1 MKEYLISTKAD
12 TLADLRE
19 IVKHSYIEE
28 LSIVYAEDFFGNPAG
43 VIAAIKEQFTGE
55 TIVVRSSSKSED
67 NLETSNA
74 GHFESVLGV
83 DASKDAAITEAIET
97 VYRSYV
103 EGDFTEEAKQQ
114 LIEANELPQ
123 VCFHSLRHSSITY
136 KLKLNGG
143 DIKAVQGDS
152 GHAQATM
159 VTDQYS
165 HILDESRRNN
175 VQLFEQAFYGGKGVK
190 IVPEAQDKAV
200 EEQVQQAGLNSEV
213 LLKIF
218 SNPDMVAMLKMLAKT
233 LG

>member
-83 DASKDAAITEAIET
+83 DASKDAKN
-97 VYRSYV
+97 YRGDRDSV
-103 EGDFTEEAKQQ
+103 SFLCGRDFTEEAKQR
-114 LIEANELPQ
+114 A
-123 VCFHSLRHSSITY
+123 
-136 KLKLNGG
+136 
-143 DIKAVQGDS
+143 D
-152 GHAQATM
+152 
-159 VTDQYS
+159 
-165 HILDESRRNN
+165 
-175 VQLFEQAFYGGKGVK
+175 
-190 IVPEAQDKAV
+190 
-200 EEQVQQAGLNSEV
+200 
-213 LLKIF
+213 
-218 SNPDMVAMLKMLAKT
+218 
-233 LG
+233 

>member
-55 TIVVRSSSKSED
+55 MIVVRSSSKSED

-114 LIEANELPQ
+114 LIEANE
-123 VCFHSLRHSSITY
+123 
-136 KLKLNGG
+136 
-143 DIKAVQGDS
+143 
-152 GHAQATM
+152 
-159 VTDQYS
+159 
-165 HILDESRRNN
+165 
-175 VQLFEQAFYGGKGVK
+175 
-190 IVPEAQDKAV
+190 
-200 EEQVQQAGLNSEV
+200 
-213 LLKIF
+213 
-218 SNPDMVAMLKMLAKT
+218 
-233 LG
+233 

>member
-83 DASKDAAITEAIET
+83 IKGCSNYRGNRDSVSFLCGRGLHRGSEAAA
-97 VYRSYV
+97 
-103 EGDFTEEAKQQ
+103 D
-114 LIEANELPQ
+114 
-123 VCFHSLRHSSITY
+123 
-136 KLKLNGG
+136 
-143 DIKAVQGDS
+143 
-152 GHAQATM
+152 
-159 VTDQYS
+159 
-165 HILDESRRNN
+165 
-175 VQLFEQAFYGGKGVK
+175 
-190 IVPEAQDKAV
+190 
-200 EEQVQQAGLNSEV
+200 
-213 LLKIF
+213 
-218 SNPDMVAMLKMLAKT
+218 
-233 LG
+233 